1 MPKDWRGNVRYLLK
15 QLFRW
20 RLNCTEIAQASDRR
34 AVFPHHSPKRTP
46 TANLLKE
53 PLFALPKI
61 VLFYALPQVLPHL
74 RAHQKATS
82 LRCFHSRNRLSKKS
96 RRKRFAPSGTSVS
109 SWHYFVILSLLLL
122 NLRGFSSK
130 QQGLHLKRSTY
141 IFSSPATW
149 RHSISPNFFYKPNT
163 ARKPK
168 TYTYKSPYRNDK
180 NSVLPFTK
188 AIILPGVRHSPTA
201 VGRFPLT
208 TDTDFQRNKNFARYR
223 EHGLHFFLTLQAK
236 AVGCMLSLCEKTDYP
251 RVLFLI
257 SSLLFAKSSPFSGKS
272 RLVFPP
278 SSRTSF
284 FSSRSA

>member
-1 MPKDWRGNVRYLLK
+1 MLLSFTK
-15 QLFRW
+15 SVVKK
-20 RLNCTEIAQASDRR
+20 NRR
-34 AVFPHHSPKRTP
+34 NISSPRTP
-46 TANLLKE
+46 RMSCWDHFVT
-53 PLFALPKI
+53 
-61 VLFYALPQVLPHL
+61 
-74 RAHQKATS
+74 
-82 LRCFHSRNRLSKKS
+82 LS
-96 RRKRFAPSGTSVS
+96 
-109 SWHYFVILSLLLL
+109 HLLL
-122 NLRGFSSK
+122 NLRGVSRK

-236 AVGCMLSLCEKTDYP
+236 AVDCLLSLCEKTDYP
-251 RVLFLI
+251 PRTFPYFLTT
-257 SSLLFAKSSPFSGKS
+257 FREK
-272 RLVFPP
+272 
-278 SSRTSF
+278 
-284 FSSRSA
+284 

>member
-1 MPKDWRGNVRYLLK
+1 MSCWDHFV
-15 QLFRW
+15 
-20 RLNCTEIAQASDRR
+20 T
-34 AVFPHHSPKRTP
+34 
-46 TANLLKE
+46 
-53 PLFALPKI
+53 
-61 VLFYALPQVLPHL
+61 
-74 RAHQKATS
+74 
-82 LRCFHSRNRLSKKS
+82 LS
-96 RRKRFAPSGTSVS
+96 
-109 SWHYFVILSLLLL
+109 HLLL
-122 NLRGFSSK
+122 NLRGVSRK

-236 AVGCMLSLCEKTDYP
+236 AVDCLLSLCEKTDYP
-251 RVLFLI
+251 PRTFPYFLTT
-257 SSLLFAKSSPFSGKS
+257 FREK
-272 RLVFPP
+272 
-278 SSRTSF
+278 
-284 FSSRSA
+284 

>member
-15 QLFRW
+15 LLFRW
-20 RLNCTEIAQASDRR
+20 PLNCTEIAQAIDRR

-74 RAHQKATS
+74 RAHQKTTS

-141 IFSSPATW
+141 VFSPPPHDDTPSFRNSFTSQTPQGSQRLQPT
-149 RHSISPNFFYKPNT
+149 SSYLT
-163 ARKPK
+163 MTK
-168 TYTYKSPYRNDK
+168 T
-180 NSVLPFTK
+180 L
-188 AIILPGVRHSPTA
+188 
-201 VGRFPLT
+201 
-208 TDTDFQRNKNFARYR
+208 
-223 EHGLHFFLTLQAK
+223 
-236 AVGCMLSLCEKTDYP
+236 
-251 RVLFLI
+251 
-257 SSLLFAKSSPFSGKS
+257 
-272 RLVFPP
+272 
-278 SSRTSF
+278 F
-284 FSSRSA
+284 FSSRRQSCCRTMSFSHSGGQVSPHNRHRLPKE